1 MIAFVRGLG
10 RSDEYTKQQAY
21 KEAYDTVRFQE
32 GQAQKEL
39 ETLRT
44 SLEKIRKATGIDLV
58 EWNADRYIKIIQVAT
73 NISDQ
78 LKLGSA
84 SSINLQTQIEAS
96 IELMTDA
103 AQKIES
109 AYKGIL
115 PLLGGEKG

>member
-1 MIAFVRGLG
+1 M
-10 RSDEYTKQQAY
+10 
-21 KEAYDTVRFQE
+21 
-32 GQAQKEL
+32 
-39 ETLRT
+39 
-44 SLEKIRKATGIDLV
+44 V

-84 SSINLQTQIEAS
+84 SSINLQTQIETS